1 MDQEFR
7 VSRWELLPLEQIS
20 NEVLLYSTGNY
31 IQSLVIEHD
40 RIQYEEKNMYIY
52 ICIMGSPCYKQIL
65 IKHCKSTIIKNFF
78 QRNPIELFSL
88 ILVFDLCS

>member
-52 ICIMGSPCYKQIL
+52 IYVYNGVTL
-65 IKHCKSTIIKNFF
+65 
-78 QRNPIELFSL
+78 L
-88 ILVFDLCS
+88 